1 MNSFQTANYKLYQ
14 NYPNPFNPMTKIK
27 YDIPNDNFVTIKIYD
42 MLGREL
48 MSLVNEFKPA
58 GSYTV
63 TFDATNY
70 PSGVYFYKITSD
82 NFVQVRKMILIR

>member
-1 MNSFQTANYKLYQ
+1 
-14 NYPNPFNPMTKIK
+14 MTKIK

-70 PSGVYFYKITSD
+70 PKRVYF
-82 NFVQVRKMILIR
+82 L